1 MMGIKFAAPAVA
13 LAGVLALAAC
23 GDGGGEGGGA
33 TATAS
38 HKDKIMGSW
47 DQDGGDCSGLTTVT
61 FTETE
66 VVMKAWGKN
75 VSDTIDSWEE
85 IEGIVVVAAQLP
97 ELGITSED
105 KLPLKVTDEDKLE
118 MHASFTGAGRSTP
131 PEFSLVRCVMK

>member
-1 MMGIKFAAPAVA
+1 MMGFKFTGPMVA
-13 LAGVLALAAC
+13 LASVLALAAC
-23 GDGGGEGGGA
+23 GDDGGSA
-33 TATAS
+33 KSAS

-85 IEGIVVVAAQLP
+85 IDGVVSVEAQLP
-97 ELGITSED
+97 DLGITSED
-105 KLPLKVTDEDKLE
+105 KLSLKVTDEDKLE
-118 MHASFTGAGRSTP
+118 IHASFTGAGRSTP
-131 PEFSLVRCVMK
+131 PEFSLVRCTMG